1 MSRRHGQ
8 GRQFG
13 NGLVNYADYYNY
25 YAQYFRR
32 LAVSRAN
39 WSGLPDTINAD
50 YMERQLFYRPI
61 AVFKD
66 EVIGWLALPFSQIG
80 NRDVYG
86 DPVSIMAV
94 GDNGYT
100 HQLKP
105 GEFFILWPA
114 RSREAPAT
122 RCDLFA
128 RRLSTVDRIIG
139 VNVYAQKTP
148 VVVVAPKEKIFS
160 YKNAMI
166 AIDGD
171 IPVIE
176 AYEGFNVDGSGEGV
190 KSINTQAPYHGREL
204 YELKTQYFNEAL
216 TYLGIPNVTMQKKE
230 RVISDE
236 VNRALGGVYM
246 SQADFSYP
254 RSQLVEFFSQFGY
267 DVKYSFNDGEE
278 VGTSEPLRTAS
289 EVDM

>member
-32 LAVSRAN
+32 LAVSRAA
-39 WSGLPDTINAD
+39 WDGLPETINVD
-50 YMERQLFYRPI
+50 YMERQLFYRPV
-61 AVFKD
+61 AVFED
-66 EVIGWLALPFSQIG
+66 EVMGWLALPFSQIG
-80 NRDVYG
+80 NRNVYG
-86 DPVSIMAV
+86 DPVSVMAV

-100 HQLKP
+100 KQLKP
-105 GEFFILWPA
+105 GEFFIVWPT

-176 AYEGFNVDGSGEGV
+176 AYEGFNIDGASEGV

-254 RSQLVEFFSQFGY
+254 REQLAEFLGTRGY
-267 DVKYSFNDGEE
+267 SVTYSFNDGEE
-278 VGTSEPLRTAS
+278 GVPDGPLRAAS
-289 EVDM
+289 EDDM